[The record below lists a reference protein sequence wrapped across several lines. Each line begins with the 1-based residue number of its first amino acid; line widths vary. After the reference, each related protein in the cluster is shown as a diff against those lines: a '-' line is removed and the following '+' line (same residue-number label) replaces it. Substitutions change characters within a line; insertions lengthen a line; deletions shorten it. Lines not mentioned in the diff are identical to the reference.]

1 MSAPFLSKVDEAAML
16 QSRREFVK
24 QITPPM
30 PRKYTMTRRAHALQQ
45 TRARIVD
52 ATVAA
57 HRELGI
63 QATSWDEI
71 ARRADVGVGTVY
83 RHFRSL
89 AELLPACGEV
99 VTATLALPPK
109 DEIPPV
115 FDGAHSPEER
125 IERLVRTVFAT
136 YERGA
141 PFIENIHQERKDLPD
156 LDHWHTW
163 IEDTLDTLTREALQP
178 LKPSKRSLQVTRAL
192 IDLYTWKA
200 FQRRGLSH
208 TQTVATVRELITR
221 ALAKPGPSRHA

>member
-1 MSAPFLSKVDEAAML
+1 M
-16 QSRREFVK
+16 
-24 QITPPM
+24 T
-30 PRKYTMTRRAHALQQ
+30 RKYTMRRRAEALQE

-89 AELLPACGEV
+89 ADLLPACGEV
-99 VTATLALPPK
+99 VTDTLALPGG
-109 DEIPPV
+109 DEIPAI
-115 FDGAHSPEER
+115 FEGARSPEER

-141 PFIENIHQERKDLPD
+141 PFIENIRRERNDLPE
-156 LDHWHTW
+156 LNYWHAW
-163 IEDTLDTLTREALQP
+163 IEDTLDALTREALRP
-178 LKPSKRSLQVTRAL
+178 LKPGKHSLQVTRAL
-192 IDLYTWKA
+192 IDLYTWRA
-200 FQRRGLSH
+200 FGHRGLSPG
-208 TQTVATVRELITR
+208 QTIATICRLITL
-221 ALAKPGPSRHA
+221 ALATHDTSRHS